1 MDLLL
6 NLTSFPKPYCVDTGY
21 LGILSD
27 VFDVSSVS
35 EPGLWHF
42 QRICENVRQLS
53 DKLQIACKFWK
64 KRLMAGCRLSNLK

>member
-27 VFDVSSVS
+27 VFDVFHRFLSRACGTSNVSVRMFDS
-35 EPGLWHF
+35 FLIN
-42 QRICENVRQLS
+42 R
-53 DKLQIACKFWK
+53 KLRVNFG
-64 KRLMAGCRLSNLK
+64 KRG